1 MRMQRP
7 LLTAIAIWLAVD
19 VAHTI
24 WHVAHGDSPGTLIAQ
39 LAIDAALAFAAAS
52 ALWLP
57 GRLRR
62 PLGGSAALLI
72 GAFSI
77 ARGISG
83 TVSAEGGAWIHILLL
98 LSGIP
103 LALAGAWILIDR
115 NISRPQAARQ
125 ATPRA

>member
-1 MRMQRP
+1 MQRA
-7 LLTAIAIWLAVD
+7 LLTAIAIGLATD
-19 VAHTI
+19 LAHTI
-24 WHVAHGDSPGTLIAQ
+24 WHVANGDSLGTLIAQ
-39 LAIDAALAFAAAS
+39 LAIDAALAFVAAS

-62 PLGGSAALLI
+62 PLGGAAALLI

-83 TVSAEGGAWIHILLL
+83 TASAEGGAWIHILLL

-103 LALAGAWILIDR
+103 LALVGAWILIDR
-115 NISRPQAARQ
+115 NILRPQAPGQ
-125 ATPRA
+125 AAPRA